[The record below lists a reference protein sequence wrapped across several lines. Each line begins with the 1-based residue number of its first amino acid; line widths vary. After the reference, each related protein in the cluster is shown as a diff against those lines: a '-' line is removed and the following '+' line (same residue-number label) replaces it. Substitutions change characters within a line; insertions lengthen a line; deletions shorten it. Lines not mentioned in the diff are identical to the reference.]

1 MSATSNEN
9 ELKLQLR
16 KLIPALKLALAFSWL
31 TALLTLVPTLYMLE
45 VYDRVVNSRSVMTL
59 AMLTVILLVLLYLME
74 VLEWARSESLRE
86 AAANLDDDMA
96 PRVFQAIYNSNVRRI
111 GMANIQPMSDW
122 RTLRDFAPSPWL
134 GAAMEAPISLL
145 FLVLLFAMHPV
156 LGWAALVGASIQVG
170 VAWLNERSTFPP
182 LNEANQASF
191 QAQRYADS
199 SLRNAE
205 VIKAMGMLQHIH
217 QRWFQKQSLFLNKQA
232 YASDQGGIYQAAA
245 KFLQLTMSSLLLG
258 LGAWLLLQG
267 QLGSA
272 SGMIVASTIG
282 ARALAPLVTLIAHWK
297 SFVQVRTAWQRLD
310 QLLQNHPVPSPSMPL
325 PVPQGYLSVENVVAG
340 APVLQ
345 GNAAPILRGIQFSL
359 EPGDLLVVVGPSAAG
374 KTTLARVLVG
384 LWPALQGKVRLDGV
398 DVASWNKTELG
409 PHVGYVPQ
417 TVELLDGTL
426 ADNITRFG
434 PHSPAKLQ
442 AAIDAVGLQPLVSS
456 LPLGL
461 QTPLGRDGAKL
472 SGGQRQRVALARA
485 LYGEPVFIVL
495 DEPNA
500 SLDEEG
506 DAALSQALLQAKQ
519 RRTTLVVM
527 THRTSIL
534 GIADK
539 LLVMRD
545 GAQQLFGPRDEVITK
560 IKEASAKAHAAK
572 A

>member
-1 MSATSNEN
+1 MSVNSFES
-9 ELKLQLR
+9 ELKQHLQKLLPTLR
-16 KLIPALKLALAFSWL
+16 QAIAFSWL

-59 AMLTVILLVLLYLME
+59 AMLTVLLLVLLWLME
-74 VLEWARSESLRE
+74 ILEWSRSESLRE
-86 AAANLDDDMA
+86 AAAHLDTEMA
-96 PRVFQAIYNSNVRRI
+96 PRVFQAIYDSNVRRI
-111 GMANIQPMSDW
+111 GTAQIQPMNDW

-134 GAAMEAPISLL
+134 GAVMEAPVSLI
-145 FLVLLFAMHPV
+145 FLLILFAMHPL
-156 LGWAALVGASIQVG
+156 LGWAALVGACIQVG
-170 VAWLNERSTFPP
+170 VAWLNERSTSPP

-191 QAQRYADS
+191 QAQRYADT

-205 VIKAMGMLQHIH
+205 VIKSMGMLHNIH
-217 QRWFQKQSLFLNKQA
+217 QRWFQKQSLFLSKQA
-232 YASDQGGIYQAAA
+232 YASDQGGLFQASA
-245 KFLQLTMSSLLLG
+245 KFLQLTMSSMLLG
-258 LGAWLLLQG
+258 LGAWLILEK

-282 ARALAPLVTLIAHWK
+282 ARALSPLVVVIAQWK
-297 SFVQVRTAWQRLD
+297 NFVQARSAWQRLEHV
-310 QLLQNHPVPSPSMPL
+310 LKLTPAKAPSMPL
-325 PVPQGYLSVENVVAG
+325 PPPQGRLTVENLVAG
-340 APVLQ
+340 APVQQ
-345 GNAAPILRGIQFSL
+345 GNPVPILRGVQFAL

-384 LWPALQGKVRLDGV
+384 LWPAMQGKVRLDGA
-398 DVASWNKTELG
+398 DVATWNKAELG
-409 PHVGYVPQ
+409 PHLGYVPQ
-417 TVELLDGTL
+417 TIELLDGTL
-426 ADNITRFG
+426 ADNIARFG

-442 AAIDAVGLQPLVSS
+442 AAVDAVGLQPLVDN
-456 LPLGL
+456 LPQGL
-461 QTPLGRDGAKL
+461 QTPLGREGAKL

-485 LYGEPVFIVL
+485 LYGEPEFIVL

-506 DAALSQALLQAKQ
+506 DAALSKALLQAKQ

-545 GAQQLFGPRDEVITK
+545 GAQQLFGPRDEVIAK
-560 IKEASAKAHAAK
+560 IKEASAKAPAAK
-572 A
+572 V

>member
-1 MSATSNEN
+1 MSVNSFES
-9 ELKLQLR
+9 ELKQHLQKLLPTLR
-16 KLIPALKLALAFSWL
+16 QAIAFSWL

-59 AMLTVILLVLLYLME
+59 AMLTVLLLVLLWLME

-86 AAANLDDDMA
+86 AAAHLDTEMA
-96 PRVFQAIYNSNVRRI
+96 PRVFQAIYDSNIRRI
-111 GMANIQPMSDW
+111 GTAQIQPMNDW

-134 GAAMEAPISLL
+134 GAVMEAPISLI
-145 FLVLLFAMHPV
+145 FLLILFAMHPL
-156 LGWAALVGASIQVG
+156 LGWAALVGACIQVG
-170 VAWLNERSTFPP
+170 VAWLNERSTSPP

-191 QAQRYADS
+191 QAQRYADT

-205 VIKAMGMLQHIH
+205 VIKSMGMLHNIH
-217 QRWFQKQSLFLNKQA
+217 QRWFQKQSLFLSKQA
-232 YASDQGGIYQAAA
+232 YASDQGGLFQASA
-245 KFLQLTMSSLLLG
+245 KFLQLTMSSMLLG
-258 LGAWLLLQG
+258 LGAWLILEK

-282 ARALAPLVTLIAHWK
+282 ARALSPLVVVIAQWK
-297 SFVQVRTAWQRLD
+297 NFVQARSAWQRLEHM
-310 QLLQNHPVPSPSMPL
+310 LKLTPVKDPSMQL
-325 PVPQGYLSVENVVAG
+325 PPPQGRLTVENLVAG
-340 APVLQ
+340 APVQQ
-345 GNAAPILRGIQFSL
+345 GNPVPILRGIQFAL

-384 LWPALQGKVRLDGV
+384 LWPAMQGKVRLDGA
-398 DVASWNKTELG
+398 DVATWNKAELG
-409 PHVGYVPQ
+409 PHLGYVPQ
-417 TVELLDGTL
+417 TIELLDGTL
-426 ADNITRFG
+426 ADNIARFG

-442 AAIDAVGLQPLVSS
+442 AAVDAVGLQPLVDN
-456 LPLGL
+456 LPQGL
-461 QTPLGRDGAKL
+461 QTPLGREGAKL

-485 LYGEPVFIVL
+485 LYGEPEFIVL

-506 DAALSQALLQAKQ
+506 DAALSKALLQAKQ

-545 GAQQLFGPRDEVITK
+545 GAQQLFGPRDEVIAK
-560 IKEASAKAHAAK
+560 IKEASAKAPAAK

>member
-1 MSATSNEN
+1 MSVNSFES
-9 ELKLQLR
+9 ELKQHLQKLLPTLR
-16 KLIPALKLALAFSWL
+16 QAIAFSWL

-59 AMLTVILLVLLYLME
+59 AMLTVLLLVLLWLME

-86 AAANLDDDMA
+86 AAAHLDTEMA
-96 PRVFQAIYNSNVRRI
+96 PRVFQAIYDSNVRRI
-111 GMANIQPMSDW
+111 GTAHIQPMNDW

-134 GAAMEAPISLL
+134 GAVMEAPISLI
-145 FLVLLFAMHPV
+145 FLLILFAMHPL
-156 LGWAALVGASIQVG
+156 LGWAALAGACIQVG
-170 VAWLNERSTFPP
+170 VAWLNERSTSPP

-191 QAQRYADS
+191 QAQRYADT

-205 VIKAMGMLQHIH
+205 VIKSMGMLHNIH
-217 QRWFQKQSLFLNKQA
+217 QRWFQKQSLFLSKQA
-232 YASDQGGIYQAAA
+232 YASDQGGLFQASA
-245 KFLQLTMSSLLLG
+245 KFLQLTMSSMLLG
-258 LGAWLLLQG
+258 LGAWLILEK

-282 ARALAPLVTLIAHWK
+282 ARALSPLVVVIAQWK
-297 SFVQVRTAWQRLD
+297 NFVQARSAWQRLE
-310 QLLQNHPVPSPSMPL
+310 QVLKLTPVKDPSMPL
-325 PVPQGYLSVENVVAG
+325 PPPQGRLAVENLVAG
-340 APVLQ
+340 APVQQ
-345 GNAAPILRGIQFSL
+345 GNPVPILRGIQFAL

-384 LWPALQGKVRLDGV
+384 LWPAVQGKVRLDGA
-398 DVASWNKTELG
+398 DVATWNKAELG
-409 PHVGYVPQ
+409 PHLGYVPQ
-417 TVELLDGTL
+417 TIELLDGTL
-426 ADNITRFG
+426 ADNIARFG

-442 AAIDAVGLQPLVSS
+442 AAVDAVGLQPLVDN
-456 LPLGL
+456 LPQGL
-461 QTPLGRDGAKL
+461 QTPLGREGAKL

-485 LYGEPVFIVL
+485 LYGEPEFIVL

-506 DAALSQALLQAKQ
+506 DAALSKALLQAKQ

-545 GAQQLFGPRDEVITK
+545 GAQQLFGPRDEVIAK
-560 IKEASAKAHAAK
+560 IKEASAKAPAAK

>member
-1 MSATSNEN
+1 MSVNSFES
-9 ELKLQLR
+9 ELKQHLQKLLPTLR
-16 KLIPALKLALAFSWL
+16 QAIAFSWL

-59 AMLTVILLVLLYLME
+59 AMLTVLLLVLLWLME

-86 AAANLDDDMA
+86 AAAHLDTEMA
-96 PRVFQAIYNSNVRRI
+96 PRVFQAIYGSNVRRI
-111 GMANIQPMSDW
+111 GTAQIQPMNDW

-134 GAAMEAPISLL
+134 GAVMEAPISLI
-145 FLVLLFAMHPV
+145 FLLILFAMHPF
-156 LGWAALVGASIQVG
+156 LGWAALVGACIQVG
-170 VAWLNERSTFPP
+170 VAWLNERSTSPP

-191 QAQRYADS
+191 QAQRYADT

-205 VIKAMGMLQHIH
+205 VIKSMGMLHNIH
-217 QRWFQKQSLFLNKQA
+217 QRWFQKQSLFLSKQA
-232 YASDQGGIYQAAA
+232 YASDQGGLFQASA
-245 KFLQLTMSSLLLG
+245 KFLQLTMSSMLLG
-258 LGAWLLLQG
+258 LGAWLILEK

-282 ARALAPLVTLIAHWK
+282 ARALSPLVVVIAQWK
-297 SFVQVRTAWQRLD
+297 NFVQARSAWQRLEHV
-310 QLLQNHPVPSPSMPL
+310 LKLTPVKDPSMPL
-325 PVPQGYLSVENVVAG
+325 PPPQGRLTVENLVAG
-340 APVLQ
+340 APVQQ
-345 GNAAPILRGIQFSL
+345 GNPVPILRGIQFAL

-384 LWPALQGKVRLDGV
+384 LWPAMQGKVRLDGA
-398 DVASWNKTELG
+398 DVATWNKAELG
-409 PHVGYVPQ
+409 PHLGYVPQ
-417 TVELLDGTL
+417 TIELLDGTL
-426 ADNITRFG
+426 ADNIARFG

-442 AAIDAVGLQPLVSS
+442 AAVDAVGLQSLVDN
-456 LPLGL
+456 LPQGL
-461 QTPLGRDGAKL
+461 QTPLGREGAKL

-485 LYGEPVFIVL
+485 LYGEPEFIVL

-506 DAALSQALLQAKQ
+506 DTALSKALLQAKQ

-545 GAQQLFGPRDEVITK
+545 GAQQLFGPRDEVIAK
-560 IKEASAKAHAAK
+560 IKEASAKAPAAK

>member
-1 MSATSNEN
+1 MSARPSETE
-9 ELKLQLR
+9 LQLQLQ
-16 KLIPALKLALAFSWL
+16 KLTPTLKQALAFSWL
-31 TALLTLVPTLYMLE
+31 TALLTLIPTLYMLE
-45 VYDRVVNSRSVMTL
+45 VYDRVVNSRSIMTL
-59 AMLTVILLVLLYLME
+59 AMLTVILLVLLFLME

-86 AAANLDDDMA
+86 AAAQMDTDMA
-96 PRVFQAIYNSNVRRI
+96 PRVFQAIYDSNVRRI
-111 GMANIQPMSDW
+111 GVANIQPMSDW

-134 GAAMEAPISLL
+134 GAVMEAPVSLV
-145 FLVLLFAMHPV
+145 FLLLLFAMHPV
-156 LGWAALVGASIQVG
+156 LGWAALVGACIQVG
-170 VAWLNERSTFPP
+170 VAWLNERSTYPP

-191 QAQRYADS
+191 QAQRYAET

-205 VIKAMGMLQHIH
+205 VIQAMGMLHYIH

-232 YASDQGGIYQAAA
+232 YASDQGGVYQAGA

-258 LGAWLLLQG
+258 LGAYLILEK

-282 ARALAPLVTLIAHWK
+282 ARALAPLVSMIAHWK
-297 SFVQVRTAWQRLD
+297 TFVQARTAWQRLD
-310 QLLQNHPVPSPSMPL
+310 HVLKLTPVKVPSMPL
-325 PVPQGYLSVENVVAG
+325 PPPQGRLTVENVVAG

-345 GNAAPILRGIQFSL
+345 GNAVPILRGVQFGL

-384 LWPALQGKVRLDGV
+384 LWPTMQGKVRLDGV

-409 PHVGYVPQ
+409 PHIGYVPQ
-417 TVELLDGTL
+417 SVELLDGSL
-426 ADNITRFG
+426 ADNIARFG

-442 AAIDAVGLQPLVSS
+442 SAIDAVGLQALVDS

-545 GAQQLFGPRDEVITK
+545 GAQQLFGPRDEVIAK
-560 IKEASAKAHAAK
+560 IKEASAKAPAAK
-572 A
+572 S